1 MASSSNKKGKRS
13 VKRIV
18 GIVVSA
24 VLAVALVAVIVA
36 ANTVLPKFNQ
46 IINSYFG
53 VEQSWDNSEAAT
65 DGLDLT
71 YNKADYDRGS
81 IAEAEK
87 TLDKEIS
94 GEGYVLLKNDGSL
107 PLEKG
112 TTLSFVSGNSR
123 SLGVKAKSM
132 LETTLGIEGGSTDAL
147 TPAMEQAGFSVN
159 KTLTDFY
166 ANGKGKDYVMA
177 PAP

>member
-1 MASSSNKKGKRS
+1 MTSSTNTKKGKRS
-13 VKRIV
+13 AKRIV
-18 GIVVSA
+18 GIVVSC
-24 VLAVALVAVIVA
+24 VVAVALVAVVVA

-53 VEQSWDNSEAAT
+53 VEQSWDNSGVDT
-65 DGLDLT
+65 SGLDLT

-87 TLDKEIS
+87 TLDQDIS
-94 GEGYVLLKNDGSL
+94 GEGYVLLKNEGSL

-123 SLGVKAKSM
+123 DLGVKAKSM
-132 LETTLGIEGGSTDAL
+132 L
-147 TPAMEQAGFSVN
+147 
-159 KTLTDFY
+159 
-166 ANGKGKDYVMA
+166 
-177 PAP
+177 